1 MALPEEPIMSRLSYS
16 LSLLALACCSTAFA
30 QSTVPPRVVV
40 AEKLPNY
47 WVLDGASI
55 QADAPNYGKNIEQ
68 PGCATVSFI
77 VEKDGST
84 STIKVQK
91 VAPEGDLGK
100 VAASAAASMKFTP
113 TVSNAGRD
121 RVFSWLIFPFNLPAD
136 AAARTAVMQRCAVE
150 KLGWN
155 DH

>member
-1 MALPEEPIMSRLSYS
+1 MSRLP
-16 LSLLALACCSTAFA
+16 LFGIAFVCCSSAFA
-30 QSTVPPRVVV
+30 QSTVPPRVVA
-40 AEKLPNY
+40 AEKLPDY
-47 WVLDGASI
+47 WVLNGASI

-68 PGCATVSFI
+68 PGCATVSFV

-100 VAASAAASMKFTP
+100 VAASAAASMKFEP
-113 TVSNAGRD
+113 SVSNAGRD

-136 AAARTAVMQRCAVE
+136 AAARTAVMQGCAVA
-150 KLGWN
+150 KLAWT

>member
-1 MALPEEPIMSRLSYS
+1 MKRFVIS
-16 LSLLALACCSTAFA
+16 LCALAAAAGASA
-30 QSTVPPRVVV
+30 QSTLPPKVVP
-40 AEKLPNY
+40 ADKLAGY
-47 WVLDGASI
+47 WQMDASSV
-55 QADAPNYGKNIEQ
+55 QADAPNYGKNIQQ
-68 PGCATVSFI
+68 PGCATVSFV

-100 VAASAAASMKFTP
+100 IAASAASHLRFEP
-113 TVSNAGRD
+113 TVSNSGRD

-136 AAARTAVMQRCAVE
+136 AATRTAVMQRCAVDTLDW
-150 KLGWN
+150 K